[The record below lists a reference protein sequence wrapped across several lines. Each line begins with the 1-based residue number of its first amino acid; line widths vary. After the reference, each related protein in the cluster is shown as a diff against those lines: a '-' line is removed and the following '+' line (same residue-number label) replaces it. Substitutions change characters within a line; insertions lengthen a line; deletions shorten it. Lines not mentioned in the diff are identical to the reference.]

1 MPAWA
6 AVRGLQ
12 PLSKGRSTS
21 GDVEGND
28 MENKIGRYISKEEAH
43 EVLKR
48 NEVAG
53 LVMQPF
59 NSQKV
64 GGMCS

>member
-1 MPAWA
+1 
-6 AVRGLQ
+6 
-12 PLSKGRSTS
+12 
-21 GDVEGND
+21 